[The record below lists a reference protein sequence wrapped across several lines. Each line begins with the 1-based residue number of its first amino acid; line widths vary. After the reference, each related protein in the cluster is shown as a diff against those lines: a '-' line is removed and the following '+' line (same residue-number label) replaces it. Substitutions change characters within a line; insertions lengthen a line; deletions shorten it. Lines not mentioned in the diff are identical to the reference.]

1 MKDLKTLET
10 EVAKLS
16 SEILGEAVGPDASRL
31 TVARWDSL
39 KHMEIIFAFEEAYGL
54 RLDEAE
60 MASLSS
66 VRGLAERAMKQA

>member
-10 EVAKLS
+10 EVAKLA

>member
-10 EVAKLS
+10 EVAKLA

-66 VRGLAERAMKQA
+66 VRGLAERVLKQA